1 MGEDKEERK
10 LTVRE
15 VRVTIAASL
24 AAAFGF
30 VIALVWKEVVMSGF
44 ALAGIDLG
52 TTPDLTGWIYFMITA
67 LILTFVM
74 IILIILISRWGGKE

>member
-1 MGEDKEERK
+1 MGEEEEEKK

-44 ALAGIDLG
+44 ALAGIDLAA
-52 TTPDLTGWIYFMITA
+52 TPDVTGWIYFMVTA
-67 LILTFVM
+67 LVLTFVM

>member
-1 MGEDKEERK
+1 MAEEEEQK

-44 ALAGIDLG
+44 ALAGIDL
-52 TTPDLTGWIYFMITA
+52 TATPDAMGWIAFMVVSLVVTI
-67 LILTFVM
+67 IM

>member
-1 MGEDKEERK
+1 MGEDEEDRK

-44 ALAGIDLG
+44 ALAGIDLAA
-52 TTPDLTGWIYFMITA
+52 TPDLAGWIYFMVTA

-74 IILIILISRWGGKE
+74 IILIIMISRWGGKE

>member
-1 MGEDKEERK
+1 MGEDEEERK

-15 VRVTIAASL
+15 VRITIAASL

-44 ALAGIDLG
+44 ALAGIDLAA
-52 TTPDLTGWIYFMITA
+52 TPDLTGWIYFMVTA
-67 LILTFVM
+67 LLLTFVM

>member
-1 MGEDKEERK
+1 MGEDEEERK

-44 ALAGIDLG
+44 ALAGIDLAA
-52 TTPDLTGWIYFMITA
+52 TPDLVGWIYFMVTA

-74 IILIILISRWGGKE
+74 IILIIMISRWGGKE

>member
-1 MGEDKEERK
+1 MGEDEDERK

-52 TTPDLTGWIYFMITA
+52 ATPDLAGWMYFMITA

>member
-1 MGEDKEERK
+1 MGEEEEEKK

-44 ALAGIDLG
+44 ALAGIDLAA
-52 TTPDLTGWIYFMITA
+52 TPDVTGWIYFMVTA